1 MGVFRIGVHQTL
13 EGQKVMNVYHLAHSS
28 QTAMSET
35 QLQEFVDGVL
45 DVVVANVSNTQTF
58 EFIEY
63 RRVDISGAGSALYVP
78 TAWPATGAASGAA
91 LPSFCAFLISGV
103 AAGQPKP
110 RRFRKF
116 IAGVLET
123 DTSGSSFAASGDTR
137 RTALA
142 DAHQDYNDG
151 ASDWKIASV
160 SYKDFATGIIHDN
173 VGSRW
178 NLVDNFSSSDHVAI
192 MGTRKIGRGN

>member
-1 MGVFRIGVHQTL
+1 MGVFRVGVHCSL

-28 QTAMSET
+28 QTSISET

-45 DVVVANVSNTQTF
+45 DVVVANLSNTMTF
-58 EFIEY
+58 EFLEY

-78 TAWPATGAASGAA
+78 TGWPTVGGASGAA
-91 LPSFCAFLISGV
+91 LPTFCAYLISGV

-116 IAGVLET
+116 LAGILET
-123 DTSGSSFAASGDTR
+123 DTTGSAFASSGDTR
-137 RTALA
+137 RAALA

-160 SYKDFATGIIHDN
+160 SYKDFSTGIIHDN
-173 VGSRW
+173 VGGRW
-178 NLVDNFSSSDHVAI
+178 NIVDNFSSSDHVAI

>member
-1 MGVFRIGVHQTL
+1 MGVFRVGVHQLL
-13 EGQKVMNVYHLAHSS
+13 EGQKVMNVYHLANSS
-28 QTAMSET
+28 ATSISES
-35 QLQEFVDGVL
+35 QLQAFVDGVL

-58 EFIEY
+58 EFLEY

-78 TAWPATGAASGAA
+78 TGWPTVGSATGAA

-123 DTSGSSFAASGDTR
+123 DTSGSSFASSGDTR
-137 RTALA
+137 RVAIA
-142 DAHQDYNDG
+142 DAHQDYND
-151 ASDWKIASV
+151 AVPTWQIAAV
-160 SYKDFATGIIHDN
+160 SYKDFSTGIVHDN
-173 VGSRW
+173 VNGRW
-178 NLVDNFSSSDHVAI
+178 NIVDNFSSSDHVAI